1 MVSLAHV
8 LFTIAG
14 LLVLVGV
21 LQPFAARLNLP
32 GTVLL
37 AVVGILIGVGAGFL
51 LRTNLTDA
59 FNGIA
64 ELILDFPISSTEFL
78 YIFLPILLFEAAL
91 MIDVRRIAEDAA
103 AILVLAVIAVLVTTA
118 VVGLALAP
126 LASVP
131 LAACL
136 LFASI
141 IATTDP
147 SAVVGI
153 FRDIGAPGRLS
164 RLVEGESLLNDATAI
179 AIFTVLLEVIL
190 THQEVGVGEG
200 ILIFVSE
207 AVGGALVGFV
217 AARILMWIMP
227 LLRDLRL
234 AEMTLTLAL
243 PYLVYIFCELY
254 TDFSGVVAVVAAG
267 LVVSALGRSRLSPE
281 SREFLHSVWAQLAF
295 WASSLVFILA
305 SMLVPRLLIGI
316 EPYDLLLIAV
326 ASVAALVA
334 RGMVLFGLLPIL
346 SAARLG
352 QRVSNRYKLVI
363 MWGAMRGAV
372 TLALAL
378 AVTENRSIDAEIQR
392 FVAIMATGFVLVTLL
407 INATTMG
414 FLIRLLKLDRLSPL
428 DEALRQQVLALSLA
442 NVRDGIAA
450 TSDEYQ
456 IGAGPIKDVQEP
468 YEQRIADAAGHNTF
482 DSDIADRDRIKL
494 GVIALANR
502 ERELITGHFR
512 ERSVS
517 RRTLEQ
523 LLINVEGII
532 EAARA
537 HGRVGYNRAVRRQLA
552 FGGLFRL
559 AHLAHR
565 RWGIDRPLA
574 LRLADR
580 FERILVLRMI
590 VDELS
595 LFIDQKMTVVLGP
608 RVAELLR
615 EIAGQRREAVAKS
628 LDALRL
634 QYPSYADDLERR
646 FLLRSALRME
656 EREYQTM
663 FEEGL
668 IGQELYNDLRRDVSA
683 RSSRA
688 LGRPRLDLGLNTAE
702 LVQQVP
708 IFAELSTE
716 QLDRIAALLR
726 PRVAVPG
733 EVLVRRGERGNVMF
747 FLSSGAAEVDLT
759 DHKIRLGR
767 GDFFGE
773 MALLDPRRRRGADVT
788 ALSYCQLLLLRSEDL
803 RTLFATQPAIREKIS
818 KIAQDRQ
825 TMNQAVPAKQGV

>member
-1 MVSLAHV
+1 MLSLANV

-21 LQPFAARLNLP
+21 LQPLAARLNLP
-32 GTVLL
+32 STVLL
-37 AVVGILIGVGAGFL
+37 AVVGILIGVAAGFL
-51 LRTNLTDA
+51 LRTTLTDA
-59 FNGIA
+59 FDGVA

-78 YIFLPILLFEAAL
+78 YIFLPVLLFEASL

-126 LASVP
+126 LAPVP

-136 LFASI
+136 LFAAI

-179 AIFTVLLEVIL
+179 AIFSVLLEFL
-190 THQEVGVGEG
+190 MTNQEIGLGDG
-200 ILIFVSE
+200 LLIFVNS
-207 AVGGALVGFV
+207 AVGGGLVGFTGG
-217 AARILMWIMP
+217 RILMWIVP
-227 LLRDLRL
+227 LLRDSRL

-243 PYLVYIFCELY
+243 PYLVYILCELY
-254 TDFSGVVAVVAAG
+254 TEFSGVVAVVAAG
-267 LVVSALGRSRLSPE
+267 LVVSAMGRSRLSPE
-281 SREFLHSVWAQLAF
+281 SREFLHGVWAQLAF

-305 SMLVPRLLIGI
+305 SMLVPRLMIGFQL
-316 EPYDLLLIAV
+316 YDLLLIAV
-326 ASVAALVA
+326 AALAALVA
-334 RGMVLFGLLPIL
+334 RGLVLFGLLPIL

-352 QRVSNRYKLVI
+352 QRVSYRYKVVI
-363 MWGAMRGAV
+363 LWGAMRGAV

-378 AVTENRSIDAEIQR
+378 AVTENRSLDPDIQR
-392 FVAIMATGFVLVTLL
+392 FVAIMATGFVLFTLL
-407 INATTMG
+407 INAPTMG

-442 NVRDGIAA
+442 NVRDGIAS
-450 TSDEYQ
+450 TGKEYQ
-456 IGAGPIKDVQEP
+456 IGPGPTKDVQEP
-468 YEQRIADAAGHNTF
+468 YEQRIAEVAGHNTF

-502 ERELITGHFR
+502 EREVLTGHFR

-523 LLINVEGII
+523 LLVDVEDII
-532 EAARA
+532 EGARA
-537 HGRVGYNRAVRRQLA
+537 HGRVGYNRAVRGQLA
-552 FGGLFRL
+552 FGPLFRF
-559 AHLAHR
+559 AHLMHR
-565 RWGIDRPLA
+565 RYGVDRSLA
-574 LRLADR
+574 LRLSDR
-580 FERILVLRMI
+580 FERILVLRMVI
-590 VDELS
+590 DELS
-595 LFIDQKMTVVLGP
+595 RFIDHKMTVVLGP

-615 EIAGQRREAVAKS
+615 EIASQRHDAVAKA

-663 FEEGL
+663 FDEGL
-668 IGQELYNDLRRDVSA
+668 IGQELYNNLRREVGK

-688 LGRPRLDLGLNTAE
+688 LRRPRLDLGLNTAE

-708 IFAELSTE
+708 MFAELSEE
-716 QLDRIAALLR
+716 QLDKIAALLR

-733 EVLVRRGERGNVMF
+733 EVLVRRGERGTVMF
-747 FLSSGAAEVDLT
+747 FLSSGAAEVDLG

-773 MALLDPRRRRGADVT
+773 MALLDPSGRRGADVT
-788 ALSYCQLLLLRSEDL
+788 ALSYCQLLILRDDDL
-803 RTLFATQPAIREKIS
+803 RTLFATQPGIREKIW
-818 KIAQDRQ
+818 KVAHDRQ
-825 TMNQAVPAKQGV
+825 AMNRGGLRA

>member
-1 MVSLAHV
+1 MLSLAHV

-14 LLVLVGV
+14 LLVVVGL
-21 LQPFAARLNLP
+21 LQPLAARLNLP

-37 AVVGILIGVGAGFL
+37 AVVGVCIGVTATFL
-51 LRTNLTDA
+51 LQTTLTDA
-59 FNGIA
+59 FNGVA

-78 YIFLPILLFEAAL
+78 YIFLPILLFEASL

-103 AILVLAVIAVLVTTA
+103 AIFVLAVIAVAVTTA

-126 LASVP
+126 LAPVS

-136 LFASI
+136 LFAAI

-179 AIFTVLLEVIL
+179 AIFAMLLEFL
-190 THQEVGVGEG
+190 MTDREVGLGHG
-200 ILIFVSE
+200 LLIFLSA

-217 AARILMWIMP
+217 AARLLMSILP
-227 LLRDLRL
+227 LLRDSRL

-243 PYLVYIFCELY
+243 PYLVYILSDLY
-254 TDFSGVVAVVAAG
+254 IGVSGVVAVVTAG
-267 LVVSALGRSRLSPE
+267 LVVSAMERSRLSPE
-281 SREFLHSVWAQLAF
+281 SREFVHAVWAQLAF
-295 WASSLVFILA
+295 WAGSLVFILA
-305 SMLVPRLLIGI
+305 SMLVPRLMIGMTL
-316 EPYDLLLIAV
+316 YDLLLIV
-326 ASVAALVA
+326 VAALAAMVA
-334 RGMVLFGLLPIL
+334 RAMVLFGLLPLL
-346 SAARLG
+346 SPLRLG
-352 QRVSNRYKLVI
+352 EQVSYRYKIVI
-363 MWGAMRGAV
+363 LWGAMRGAV

-378 AVTENRSIDAEIQR
+378 AVTENRSLDPEIQR
-392 FVAIMATGFVLVTLL
+392 FIAIMATGFVLLTLL
-407 INATTMG
+407 INAPTLG

-442 NVRDGIAA
+442 NVRDGIASTA
-450 TSDEYQ
+450 QQYE
-456 IGAGPIKDVQEP
+456 IGPGPAKDVQEP
-468 YEQRIADAAGHNTF
+468 YEQRIAEVAGHNTF

-502 ERELITGHFR
+502 ERELITEHFR

-523 LLINVEGII
+523 LLVWVERII
-532 EAARA
+532 DGARA
-537 HGRVGYNRAVRRQLA
+537 SGRVGYNRAVRRQLG
-552 FGGLFRL
+552 FSRVFHF
-559 AHLAHR
+559 AHLLHR
-565 RWGIDRPLA
+565 RYGIDRLLA
-574 LRLADR
+574 LQLSDR
-580 FERILVLRMI
+580 FERILVLRMV

-595 LFIDQKMTVVLGP
+595 RFIDHKMTLVLGP
-608 RVAELLR
+608 RIAELLR
-615 EIAGQRREAVAKS
+615 EIAGHRHEAITQA

-663 FEEGL
+663 FDEGL
-668 IGQELYNDLRRDVSA
+668 IGQELYNDLRRDVSE

-688 LGRPRLDLGLNTAE
+688 LQRPRLDLGLNTAE
-702 LVQQVP
+702 LIQQVP
-708 IFAELSTE
+708 IFAELSSE
-716 QLDRIAALLR
+716 QLDKIAALLR

-733 EVLVRRGERGNVMF
+733 EVLVRRGERGSVMF
-747 FLSSGAAEVDLT
+747 FLSSGAAEVELV

-773 MALLDPRRRRGADVT
+773 MALLDPRRRRGADVA
-788 ALSYCQLLLLRSEDL
+788 ALSYCQLLILREEDL
-803 RTLFATQPAIREKIS
+803 RTLFGTQPELREKIW
-818 KIAQDRQ
+818 KVAHERQ
-825 TMNQAVPAKQGV
+825 EMNRGGVSA